1 MQGVFFVA
9 ACASV
14 LAVALICIFLFAN
27 GIPAIKEIG
36 FVKFITGEMWR
47 PSNELFGIFPMII
60 GSLYVTAGAVI
71 IGVPIGILTSV
82 FMAMYCPKKIYRPL
96 KAATEL
102 LAGIP
107 SVVYGF
113 FGLVVVVPIIRD
125 FGRALK
131 DAGLIKNAGDG
142 NSILTTSLILAM
154 MILPTII
161 GTTESAMRAV
171 PAHYYEGAL
180 ALGATKERSIFRVII
195 PAAKSG
201 VIAGIVLGIGRAV
214 GETMAVIM
222 VAGNQPRLVG
232 NLFKGIRTLTG
243 NIVMEMGYATG
254 LHREALIATGVVLFV
269 LISALHCLRGGQIMS
284 NKMTVKDRLKTYR
297 KHPGSFL
304 VMLLVMLGALLT
316 FSVLLFLIA
325 YILINGVPHIKLSL
339 FEWNYTSEN
348 ASVVPALINTIVMT
362 ILSLLIAVPFGIF
375 SAIFLV
381 EYSGKGNKFVEVIR
395 LTTET
400 LSGIPSIVYGLFG
413 MLFFVNTLDWG
424 FSILAGAF
432 TLSIM
437 ILPLIMRT
445 TEEAL
450 KSVPDSYREGSFGLG
465 AGKLRTVFRIVLPSA
480 VPGILAGVI
489 LAIGRIVGETAAL
502 IYTAGSV
509 AQIPKSVMGSGR
521 TLAVHMYHLSSEGL
535 YMDQAYATAVIL
547 LVLVVGINTLSG
559 MIARKLTKA

>member
-1 MQGVFFVA
+1 
-9 ACASV
+9 
-14 LAVALICIFLFAN
+14 
-27 GIPAIKEIG
+27 
-36 FVKFITGEMWR
+36 
-47 PSNELFGIFPMII
+47 
-60 GSLYVTAGAVI
+60 
-71 IGVPIGILTSV
+71 
-82 FMAMYCPKKIYRPL
+82 
-96 KAATEL
+96 
-102 LAGIP
+102 
-107 SVVYGF
+107 
-113 FGLVVVVPIIRD
+113 
-125 FGRALK
+125 
-131 DAGLIKNAGDG
+131 
-142 NSILTTSLILAM
+142 
-154 MILPTII
+154 
-161 GTTESAMRAV
+161 
-171 PAHYYEGAL
+171 
-180 ALGATKERSIFRVII
+180 
-195 PAAKSG
+195 
-201 VIAGIVLGIGRAV
+201 
-214 GETMAVIM
+214 
-222 VAGNQPRLVG
+222 
-232 NLFKGIRTLTG
+232 
-243 NIVMEMGYATG
+243 
-254 LHREALIATGVVLFV
+254 
-269 LISALHCLRGGQIMS
+269 MS

-297 KHPGSFL
+297 KHQGSFH

-325 YILINGVPHIKLSL
+325 YILINGVLHIKLSL